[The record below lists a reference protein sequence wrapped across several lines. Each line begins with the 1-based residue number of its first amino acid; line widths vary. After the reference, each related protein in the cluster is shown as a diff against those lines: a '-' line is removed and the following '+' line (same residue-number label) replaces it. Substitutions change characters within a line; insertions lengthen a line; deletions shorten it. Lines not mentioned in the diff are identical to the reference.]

1 MTQFCTFLLLITLLF
16 PPVTA
21 ASVSMACS
29 VTDRD
34 ATLMDYTPEEPVDGP
49 HACCTMPA
57 PEATCKLEIVS
68 DSYTCTCCDEVRIA
82 RGQGVLLTT
91 PIPRYDGTDMS
102 LPALTGST
110 DQTVDSKSISRI
122 APAHSLSFLNDLSP
136 PLRIL
141 FCTYLI

>member
-1 MTQFCTFLLLITLLF
+1 MTQFCTLLLFITLLF

-29 VTDRD
+29 MTDRD
-34 ATLMDYTPEEPVDGP
+34 ATLMDYTSVEPVDGP
-49 HACCTMPA
+49 HACCTMPD

-68 DSYTCTCCDEVRIA
+68 DAYTCTCCDEVRIA
-82 RGQGVLLTT
+82 RGQGVLLTI
-91 PIPRYDGTDMS
+91 PIPRYNGSDMS
-102 LPALTGST
+102 LPALTVST
-110 DQTVDSKSISRI
+110 EQTVDTISISRI